1 MNVRSISTKRL
12 AGALCAAGLV
22 LGAAAAHAADP
33 IGRAG
38 IQAQYEQDVANC
50 KKGTTGQDR
59 SACLREAGAAREEAN
74 RQRLQEGSTSQLQ
87 QNMLDRCNR
96 LPQASRQDCITQMTS
111 PTQVRGSVQGGGV
124 LRETVIQAPAESAA
138 ARRHAGHGPGHRR
151 ADAPVRRARRR
162 PWPAGRAGRASA
174 RAHRAQPPPQS
185 GKMAAVALTH
195 AYPCPTSSP

>member
-22 LGAAAAHAADP
+22 LGAAATHAADP

-124 LRETVIQAPAESAA
+124 LRETVIQAP
-138 ARRHAGHGPGHRR
+138 
-151 ADAPVRRARRR
+151 RARRR
-162 PWPAGRAGRASA
+162 PPPRRAWPRPPARRCASKAAPGGGGYRTGRARVRAPIG
-174 RAHRAQPPPQS
+174 AQPPPQS

>member
-22 LGAAAAHAADP
+22 LGAAATHAADP

-124 LRETVIQAPAESAA
+124 LRETVIQAPAESA
-138 ARRHAGHGPGHRR
+138 
-151 ADAPVRRARRR
+151 
-162 PWPAGRAGRASA
+162 
-174 RAHRAQPPPQS
+174 PPPAATP
-185 GKMAAVALTH
+185 GMAPATGA
-195 AYPCPTSSP
+195 PMRQ

>member
-1 MNVRSISTKRL
+1 MYVPFPRNASR
-12 AGALCAAGLV
+12 ALCAAGLV
-22 LGAAAAHAADP
+22 LGAAHAADP

-124 LRETVIQAPAESAA
+124 LRETVIQAPAERAA

-151 ADAPVRRARRR
+151 ADAPGRA
-162 PWPAGRAGRASA
+162 AGRGRPDGRRASA

>member
-1 MNVRSISTKRL
+1 MYVPFPRNASRRSAPPDWCWAPRPR
-12 AGALCAAGLV
+12 
-22 LGAAAAHAADP
+22 AADP

-124 LRETVIQAPAESAA
+124 LRDRDPG
-138 ARRHAGHGPGHRR
+138 AG
-151 ADAPVRRARRR
+151 RARRR
-162 PWPAGRAGRASA
+162 PPPRRAWPRPPARRCASKAAPAGGRGRPDGQGARPRAPIG
-174 RAHRAQPPPQS
+174 AQPPPQS